1 MRDTNDRSKTPP
13 FSISRYRLAVTRRTL
28 ECDARHTLAGR
39 IRGKAPRKYFKLR
52 VNQARKEET
61 KLCPENTEVT
71 HARGKGSFQRSAVP
85 SEALACHILLVE
97 S

>member
-1 MRDTNDRSKTPP
+1 MRDTNDRLKTRP
-13 FSISRYRLAVTRRTL
+13 FSISRYRLAVTRGTL
-28 ECDARHTLAGR
+28 ECDACHTLAGR
-39 IRGKAPRKYFKLR
+39 IRGKAPRKYFKLP

-61 KLCPENTEVT
+61 KRCPENTEVT
-71 HARGKGSFQRSAVP
+71 HARGQGSIQRSAVS